1 MLCKLHILLGKL
13 SWIKNSSSYSEIN
26 LENLVDKTVNKEIW
40 NMAGRFPRFSSR
52 LLLFLTRPRERGRGK
67 LGRKQQNGGESLAK
81 LWSIISLSFPFNMST
96 LKFLSNC
103 RYIASPFSNLE
114 DLSWRIL
121 LRNLGVHLCFTRSVT
136 AVDCVGNTNN
146 LFGSATKGH
155 ADRPLIVQVRQ
166 SDIYGGVFLG
176 FYSGMLYKDTNLGM

>member
-26 LENLVDKTVNKEIW
+26 LENLVNITVNKEIW
-40 NMAGRFPRFSSR
+40 NMAGRFPEV
-52 LLLFLTRPRERGRGK
+52 FLSFVAVPYQVATRSRERGRGK
-67 LGRKQQNGGESLAK
+67 LGRKTSKWRRKLSESGKSK

-121 LRNLGVHLCFTRSVT
+121 LRDLGVHLCFTRSVT
-136 AVDCVGNTNN
+136 AVDCVENTNN
-146 LFGSATKGH
+146 LFGSVTKGH

-166 SDIYGGVFLG
+166 RSIYGGVFL
-176 FYSGMLYKDTNLGM
+176 